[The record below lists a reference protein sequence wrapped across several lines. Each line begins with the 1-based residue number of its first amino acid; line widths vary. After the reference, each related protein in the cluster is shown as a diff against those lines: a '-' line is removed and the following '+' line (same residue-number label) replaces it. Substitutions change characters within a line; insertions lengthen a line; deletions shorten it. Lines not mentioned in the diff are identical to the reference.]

1 MNRNTSMI
9 INGVLGDIYG
19 APLEMMP
26 MEYIHKVYGTEITD
40 YIVTDKICERQF
52 TYTDDSEMTLAVLD
66 LVNKY
71 KNGIELNK
79 EIVLS
84 TYIKYFEPTRG
95 YSGNVYRMFCNY
107 IIDKTTIIERNANS
121 NGSLMRISPLC
132 LIDFKSDEEL
142 LKLIKLI
149 HYPTHINEDAFN
161 TSFVYIKIL
170 LLIKEDNHNFVDIIR
185 YVCENYAGNKLKDK
199 LEFILDNYELDEFEG
214 VDELIGLDGIAS
226 EETLSVALWGV
237 LKNINTPSKIL
248 GKVLAYGGDTDTI
261 GSIAGQITG
270 LMFGDTVINKEW
282 LNHIENKDRF
292 IDLIVI

>member
-1 MNRNTSMI
+1 MNKQTAMI

-40 YIVTDKICERQF
+40 YIVTDKVCERQF
-52 TYTDDSEMTLAVLD
+52 TYTDDSEMTLAVLE
-66 LVNKY
+66 LVKQY
-71 KNGIELNK
+71 KNGIELTN

-107 IIDKTTIIERNANS
+107 IIDKKTINERNTNS

-132 LIDFKSDEEL
+132 LIEFKSDEEL
-142 LKLIKLI
+142 QKIIRLI
-149 HYPTHINEDAFN
+149 HYPTHMNEEAFN

-170 LLIKEDNHNFVDIIR
+170 LLIKEDKHKFLDIIK
-185 YVCENYAGNKLKDK
+185 YVSDNYAGNKLKQK
-199 LEFILDNYELDEFEG
+199 LEFILNNNVLDEFEG
-214 VDELIGLDGIAS
+214 VDELIGLDGIVS

-237 LKNINTPSKIL
+237 LKNINTPQKIL

-270 LMFGDTVINKEW
+270 LMFGETVINKEW
-282 LNHIENKDRF
+282 IKHIENKDKF
-292 IDLIVI
+292 INLIGI